1 MTGLVPLR
9 SIEPLARPSVS
20 DQVFD
25 SLYAQV
31 RSVELPPGTKLSEA
45 EVAKQLGV
53 SRQPVRDAFFRLSQL
68 GFLVVRP
75 QRATTVSQISASS
88 IFKARFLRTAI
99 EIEIV
104 RKACKTLGE
113 AQFKELR
120 ALLDEQKKAVDA
132 GDKAWFHE
140 LDDDFHQAICEQ
152 LDLGF
157 AWEVIREN
165 KAHTDRV
172 RFLSLSFA
180 LESALEDHK
189 EILAAMMDRDPD
201 RAEAGVRKH
210 LGRIEDIVTRLR
222 DENHAWFVDEE

>member
-1 MTGLVPLR
+1 MTDLVPLR

-20 DQVFD
+20 EQVFD

-45 EVAKQLGV
+45 DVAKQLGV

-75 QRATTVSQISASS
+75 QRATTVSHISASS
-88 IFKARFLRTAI
+88 IFKARFLRSAI
-99 EIEIV
+99 EIEIA
-104 RKACKTLGE
+104 RKACTALQE
-113 AQFKELR
+113 SHYAELN
-120 ALLDEQKKAVDA
+120 ALLEKQKKAVDTE
-132 GDKAWFHE
+132 DKAFFHE
-140 LDDDFHQAICEQ
+140 LDDGFHQLICDQ

-157 AWEVIREN
+157 AWDVIREN

-180 LESALEDHK
+180 SESAWEDHK
-189 EILAAMMDRDPD
+189 EILAALVDRDVD
-201 RAEAGVRKH
+201 RAEAAVRVH

-222 DENHAWFVDEE
+222 DENHAWFAEED